1 MSDFTIFLG
10 TNGLLFLIASLIIWK
25 VYSIYKKTK
34 SELSPNFSYDQLP
47 DIRFDYIEELQKI
60 LKQQHKRET
69 GAGIIFCA
77 VFLFMMVKIAIE
89 SNEFLS
95 LVVIEILF
103 LIVGFVLN
111 TKNNK
116 VMIQLWAEKISK
128 LSKDDFNRVER
139 IRRRVGVP
147 PRYFFEE
154 HYLYIGSS
162 YKFKKVNMRKIRR
175 VALGNIRG
183 VYSCTIRGDIKVT
196 YMPYSKEEYECLRK
210 EIDRYAKDYNG
221 DSWD

>member
-1 MSDFTIFLG
+1 MSDFTIFLSA
-10 TNGLLFLIASLIIWK
+10 NGLLLLITSLIIWK

-34 SELSPNFSYDQLP
+34 SELSPNFSYDDLP

-60 LKQQHKRET
+60 LKQQHKREM
-69 GAGIIFCA
+69 GVGIIFCA

-95 LVVIEILF
+95 LVVVEILF

-183 VYSCTIRGDIKVT
+183 VYSCTIRGDIKIT

-210 EIDRYAKDYNG
+210 EMDRYAQHYNG
-221 DSWD
+221 DSWN

>member
-1 MSDFTIFLG
+1 MSDFTILLG
-10 TNGLLFLIASLIIWK
+10 ANGLLLLVTSLIIWK

-34 SELSPNFSYDQLP
+34 SELSLNFSYDDLP
-47 DIRFDYIEELQKI
+47 DIRFDYIEEVQKI
-60 LKQQHKRET
+60 LKQQHKREM
-69 GAGIIFCA
+69 GVGIIFCA

-95 LVVIEILF
+95 LVVVEILF

-111 TKNNK
+111 NKNNK

-162 YKFKKVNMRKIRR
+162 YRFKKVNMRKIRR

-183 VYSCTIRGDIKVT
+183 VYSCTIRGDIKIT

-210 EIDRYAKDYNG
+210 EMDRYAKDYNG
-221 DSWD
+221 DSWN

>member
-10 TNGLLFLIASLIIWK
+10 ANGLLFLITSLIIWK
-25 VYSIYKKTK
+25 VYSIYKKAK
-34 SELSPNFSYDQLP
+34 SELSPNFSYDELP

-69 GAGIIFCA
+69 GVGIIFCA

-95 LVVIEILF
+95 LAVIEILF

-210 EIDRYAKDYNG
+210 EMDRYAKDYNS
-221 DSWD
+221 DSWN

>member
-1 MSDFTIFLG
+1 MSDFTILLG
-10 TNGLLFLIASLIIWK
+10 ANGLLLLITSLIIWK

-34 SELSPNFSYDQLP
+34 SELSPNFSYDELP
-47 DIRFDYIEELQKI
+47 DIRFDYIEEVQKI
-60 LKQQHKRET
+60 LKQQHKREM
-69 GAGIIFCA
+69 GVGIIFCA
-77 VFLFMMVKIAIE
+77 VFLFMMVKIAID

-162 YKFKKVNMRKIRR
+162 YKFKKVNMRKIKR

-183 VYSCTIRGDIKVT
+183 VYSCTIRGDIRVT
-196 YMPYSKEEYECLRK
+196 YELYNKEEYECLIK
-210 EIDRYAKDYNG
+210 EIDRYAQHYNS
-221 DSWD
+221 DSWN

>member
-1 MSDFTIFLG
+1 MSDFTILLG
-10 TNGLLFLIASLIIWK
+10 ANGLLLLVTSLIIWK

-34 SELSPNFSYDQLP
+34 SELSLNFSYDDLP
-47 DIRFDYIEELQKI
+47 DIRFDYIEEVQKI
-60 LKQQHKRET
+60 LKQQHKREM
-69 GAGIIFCA
+69 GVGIIFCA

-95 LVVIEILF
+95 LVVVEILF

-111 TKNNK
+111 NKNNK

-175 VALGNIRG
+175 IALGNIRG

-196 YMPYSKEEYECLRK
+196 YMPYSEEEYDCLRK
-210 EIDRYAKDYNG
+210 EMDRYAKDYNG
-221 DSWD
+221 DSWN

>member
-1 MSDFTIFLG
+1 MSDFTILLG
-10 TNGLLFLIASLIIWK
+10 ANGLLLLITSLIIWK

-34 SELSPNFSYDQLP
+34 SELSLNFSYDDLP
-47 DIRFDYIEELQKI
+47 DIRFDYIEEVQKI
-60 LKQQHKRET
+60 LKQQHKREM
-69 GAGIIFCA
+69 GVGIIFCA

-95 LVVIEILF
+95 LVVVEILF

-175 VALGNIRG
+175 VALRNIRG
-183 VYSCTIRGDIKVT
+183 VYSCTIRGDIRVT
-196 YMPYSKEEYECLRK
+196 YELYNKEEYECLIK
-210 EIDRYAKDYNG
+210 EIDRYAQHYNS
-221 DSWD
+221 DSWN

>member
-1 MSDFTIFLG
+1 MSDFTILLG
-10 TNGLLFLIASLIIWK
+10 ANGLLLLVTSLIIWK

-34 SELSPNFSYDQLP
+34 SELSLNFSYDDLP
-47 DIRFDYIEELQKI
+47 DIRFDYIEEVQKI
-60 LKQQHKRET
+60 LKQQHKREM
-69 GAGIIFCA
+69 GVGIIFCA

-95 LVVIEILF
+95 LVVVEILF

-111 TKNNK
+111 NKNNK

-183 VYSCTIRGDIKVT
+183 VYSCTIRGDIRVT
-196 YMPYSKEEYECLRK
+196 YELYNKEEYECLIK
-210 EIDRYAKDYNG
+210 EIDRYAQHYNS
-221 DSWD
+221 DSWN

>member
-60 LKQQHKRET
+60 LKRQHNNEMKVV
-69 GAGIIFCA
+69 IFFYV

-95 LVVIEILF
+95 LVVVEILF

-111 TKNNK
+111 NKNNK

-175 VALGNIRG
+175 VALRNIRG

>member
-10 TNGLLFLIASLIIWK
+10 ANGLLFLIASLIIWK
-25 VYSIYKKTK
+25 FYSIYKKTK

-60 LKQQHKRET
+60 LKRQHNNEMKVV
-69 GAGIIFCA
+69 IFSYV
-77 VFLFMMVKIAIE
+77 VFLFMMVRIAID

-95 LVVIEILF
+95 LAVIGTLF
-103 LIVGFVLN
+103 LIVGLILTV
-111 TKNNK
+111 KSNK

-154 HYLYIGSS
+154 HYLYTGDG
-162 YKFKKVNMRKIRR
+162 YKFKKVNMRKIKR
-175 VALGNIRG
+175 VALRNIRG
-183 VYSCTIRGDIKVT
+183 VYSCTIRGDIRVT
-196 YMPYSKEEYECLRK
+196 YELYNKEEYECLIK
-210 EIDRYAKDYNG
+210 EIDRYAQHYNS
-221 DSWD
+221 DSWN

>member
-1 MSDFTIFLG
+1 MSDFTIFLSA
-10 TNGLLFLIASLIIWK
+10 NGLLLLITSLIIWK
-25 VYSIYKKTK
+25 DYSIYKKTK
-34 SELSPNFSYDQLP
+34 SELSPNFSYDDLP

-60 LKQQHKRET
+60 LKRQHNNEMKVV
-69 GAGIIFCA
+69 IFFYV
-77 VFLFMMVKIAIE
+77 VFLFMMVRIAIE

-95 LVVIEILF
+95 LAVIGTLF
-103 LIVGFVLN
+103 LIVGLILTV
-111 TKNNK
+111 KSNK
-116 VMIQLWAEKISK
+116 VMNQLWAEKISK

-139 IRRRVGVP
+139 IRKRVGVP

-210 EIDRYAKDYNG
+210 EMDRYAKDYNG
-221 DSWD
+221 DSWN

>member
-10 TNGLLFLIASLIIWK
+10 ANGLLFLITSLIIWK
-25 VYSIYKKTK
+25 VYSIYKKAK

-60 LKQQHKRET
+60 LKRQHKREM
-69 GAGIIFCA
+69 GVGIIFCA

-95 LVVIEILF
+95 LVVVEILF

-162 YKFKKVNMRKIRR
+162 YKFKKVNMRKIKR

-210 EIDRYAKDYNG
+210 EMDRYAKDYNG
-221 DSWD
+221 DSWN

>member
-1 MSDFTIFLG
+1 MSDFTILLG
-10 TNGLLFLIASLIIWK
+10 ANGLLLLVTSLIIWK

-34 SELSPNFSYDQLP
+34 SELSLNFSYDDLP
-47 DIRFDYIEELQKI
+47 DIRFDYIEEVQKI
-60 LKQQHKRET
+60 LKQQHKREM
-69 GAGIIFCA
+69 GVGIIFCA

-95 LVVIEILF
+95 LVVVEILF

-111 TKNNK
+111 NKNNK

-175 VALGNIRG
+175 VALRNIRG
-183 VYSCTIRGDIKVT
+183 VYSCTIRGDIRVT
-196 YMPYSKEEYECLRK
+196 YELYNKEEYECLIK
-210 EIDRYAKDYNG
+210 EIDRYAQHYNS
-221 DSWD
+221 DSWN

>member
-1 MSDFTIFLG
+1 MSDFTIFLSA
-10 TNGLLFLIASLIIWK
+10 NGLLLLITSLIIWK

-34 SELSPNFSYDQLP
+34 SELSPNFSYDDLP

-69 GAGIIFCA
+69 GVGIISCA
-77 VFLFMMVKIAIE
+77 VFLFMMVKIAID

-139 IRRRVGVP
+139 IRKRVGVP
-147 PRYFFEE
+147 PCYFFEE

-175 VALGNIRG
+175 VALRNIRG

-196 YMPYSKEEYECLRK
+196 YMPYSEEEYECLRK

>member
-10 TNGLLFLIASLIIWK
+10 ANGLLFLITSLIIWK
-25 VYSIYKKTK
+25 VYSIYKKAK

-69 GAGIIFCA
+69 GVGIIFCA

-95 LVVIEILF
+95 LAVIEILF

-210 EIDRYAKDYNG
+210 EMDRYAKDYNS
-221 DSWD
+221 DSWN

>member
-10 TNGLLFLIASLIIWK
+10 ANGLLLLITSLIIWK
-25 VYSIYKKTK
+25 DYSIYKKTK
-34 SELSPNFSYDQLP
+34 SELSPNFSYDDLP

-60 LKQQHKRET
+60 LKKQDKREM
-69 GAGIIFCA
+69 GVGIIFYA
-77 VFLFMMVKIAIE
+77 VFLFMMVRIAIE

-103 LIVGFVLN
+103 LIVGLILTV
-111 TKNNK
+111 KSNK
-116 VMIQLWAEKISK
+116 VMNQLWAEKISK

-162 YKFKKVNMRKIRR
+162 YKFKKVNMRKIKR

-183 VYSCTIRGDIKVT
+183 VYSCTIRGDIKIT

-210 EIDRYAKDYNG
+210 EMDRYAKDYNG
-221 DSWD
+221 DSWN

>member
-10 TNGLLFLIASLIIWK
+10 ANGLLLLITSLIIWK
-25 VYSIYKKTK
+25 VYSIYKKAK
-34 SELSPNFSYDQLP
+34 SELSPNFSYDELP

-60 LKQQHKRET
+60 LKKQHKREM
-69 GAGIIFCA
+69 GVGIIFCA

-95 LVVIEILF
+95 LVVVEILF

-154 HYLYIGSS
+154 HYLYIGGS

-210 EIDRYAKDYNG
+210 EMDRYAKDYNG
-221 DSWD
+221 DSWN

>member
-1 MSDFTIFLG
+1 MSDFIILLG
-10 TNGLLFLIASLIIWK
+10 ANGLLLLIASLIIWK

-69 GAGIIFCA
+69 GVGIIFCA

-95 LVVIEILF
+95 LAVIEILF

-183 VYSCTIRGDIKVT
+183 VYSCTIRGDIKIT
-196 YMPYSKEEYECLRK
+196 YMPYSEEEYECLRK
-210 EIDRYAKDYNG
+210 EMDRYAKDYNS
-221 DSWD
+221 DSWN

>member
-1 MSDFTIFLG
+1 MSDFTILLG
-10 TNGLLFLIASLIIWK
+10 ANGLLLLITFLIIWK

-69 GAGIIFCA
+69 GVGIIFCA

-95 LVVIEILF
+95 LAVIEILF

-183 VYSCTIRGDIKVT
+183 VYSCTIRGDIKIT

-210 EIDRYAKDYNG
+210 EIDRYAKDYDG
-221 DSWD
+221 DSWN

>member
-10 TNGLLFLIASLIIWK
+10 ANGLLLLITSLIIWK
-25 VYSIYKKTK
+25 DYSIYKKTK
-34 SELSPNFSYDQLP
+34 SELSPNFSYDDLP

-60 LKQQHKRET
+60 LKKQDKREM
-69 GAGIIFCA
+69 GVGIIFYA
-77 VFLFMMVKIAIE
+77 VFLFMMVRIAIE

-103 LIVGFVLN
+103 LIVGLILTV
-111 TKNNK
+111 KSNK

-139 IRRRVGVP
+139 IRKRVGVP

-162 YKFKKVNMRKIRR
+162 YKFKKVNMRKIKR

-183 VYSCTIRGDIKVT
+183 VYRCTIRGDIKIT

-210 EIDRYAKDYNG
+210 EMDRYAKDYNG
-221 DSWD
+221 DSWN

>member
-10 TNGLLFLIASLIIWK
+10 ANGFLFLITSLIIWK

-34 SELSPNFSYDQLP
+34 SELSPNFSYDDLP

-60 LKQQHKRET
+60 LKQQHKREM
-69 GAGIIFCA
+69 GVGIIFCA

-95 LVVIEILF
+95 LVVVEILF

-183 VYSCTIRGDIKVT
+183 VYSCTIRGDIKIT

-210 EIDRYAKDYNG
+210 EMDRYAQHYNG
-221 DSWD
+221 DSWN

>member
-10 TNGLLFLIASLIIWK
+10 ANGLLLLITSLIIWK

-60 LKQQHKRET
+60 LKQQHKREM
-69 GAGIIFCA
+69 GVGIIFCA

-95 LVVIEILF
+95 LVVVEILF

-111 TKNNK
+111 TKSNK
-116 VMIQLWAEKISK
+116 VMNQLWAEKISK

-139 IRRRVGVP
+139 IRKRVGVP

-154 HYLYIGSS
+154 NYLYIGSS

-175 VALGNIRG
+175 VALANIRG

-210 EIDRYAKDYNG
+210 EMDRYAKDYNG
-221 DSWD
+221 DSWN

>member
-1 MSDFTIFLG
+1 MSDFTILLG
-10 TNGLLFLIASLIIWK
+10 ANGLLLLITSLIIWK

-162 YKFKKVNMRKIRR
+162 YKFKKVNMRKIKR

-183 VYSCTIRGDIKVT
+183 VYRCTIRGDIRVT
-196 YMPYSKEEYECLRK
+196 YIPYSEEEYECLRK
-210 EIDRYAKDYNG
+210 EIDRYAQHYNG
-221 DSWD
+221 DSWN

>member
-1 MSDFTIFLG
+1 MSDFIILLG
-10 TNGLLFLIASLIIWK
+10 ANGLLLLIASLIIWK

-34 SELSPNFSYDQLP
+34 SELSLNFSYDDLP
-47 DIRFDYIEELQKI
+47 DIRFDYIEEVQKI
-60 LKQQHKRET
+60 LKQQHKREM
-69 GAGIIFCA
+69 GVGIIFCA

-95 LVVIEILF
+95 LAVIEILF

-210 EIDRYAKDYNG
+210 EMDRYAKDYNG
-221 DSWD
+221 DSWN

>member
-60 LKQQHKRET
+60 LKRQHNNEMKVV
-69 GAGIIFCA
+69 IFFYV
-77 VFLFMMVKIAIE
+77 VFLFMMVKMAID

-95 LVVIEILF
+95 LVVVEILF

-116 VMIQLWAEKISK
+116 VMIQNSQ
-128 LSKDDFNRVER
+128 
-139 IRRRVGVP
+139 
-147 PRYFFEE
+147 
-154 HYLYIGSS
+154 
-162 YKFKKVNMRKIRR
+162 
-175 VALGNIRG
+175 
-183 VYSCTIRGDIKVT
+183 
-196 YMPYSKEEYECLRK
+196 
-210 EIDRYAKDYNG
+210 
-221 DSWD
+221 

>member
-60 LKQQHKRET
+60 LKQQHKREM
-69 GAGIIFCA
+69 GVGIIFCA

-95 LVVIEILF
+95 LAVIEILF

-196 YMPYSKEEYECLRK
+196 YMPYSEEEYDCLRK
-210 EIDRYAKDYNG
+210 EIDRYTKDYNG
-221 DSWD
+221 DSWN

>member
-10 TNGLLFLIASLIIWK
+10 ANGLLLLITSLIIWK

-60 LKQQHKRET
+60 LKKQHKRET
-69 GAGIIFCA
+69 GVGIIFCA

-139 IRRRVGVP
+139 IRKRVGVP

-196 YMPYSKEEYECLRK
+196 YMPYSEEEYDCLRK
-210 EIDRYAKDYNG
+210 EIDRYTKDYNG
-221 DSWD
+221 DSWN

>member
-10 TNGLLFLIASLIIWK
+10 ANGLLLLITSLIIWK

-60 LKQQHKRET
+60 LKQQHKREM
-69 GAGIIFCA
+69 GVGIIFCA

-95 LVVIEILF
+95 LAVIEILF

-210 EIDRYAKDYNG
+210 EMDRYAKDYNS
-221 DSWD
+221 DSWN

>member
-1 MSDFTIFLG
+1 MSDFTILLG
-10 TNGLLFLIASLIIWK
+10 ANGLLLLITSLIIWK

-34 SELSPNFSYDQLP
+34 SELSPNFSYDDLP
-47 DIRFDYIEELQKI
+47 DIRFDYIEELQKN
-60 LKQQHKRET
+60 LKKQHKREM
-69 GAGIIFCA
+69 GVGIIFCA
-77 VFLFMMVKIAIE
+77 VSLFMMVKIAID

-154 HYLYIGSS
+154 HYLYIGDS
-162 YKFKKVNMRKIRR
+162 YKFKKVNMRKIKR
-175 VALGNIRG
+175 VALRNIRG

-196 YMPYSKEEYECLRK
+196 YMPYSEEEYECLRK
-210 EIDRYAKDYNG
+210 EMDRYAKHYNS
-221 DSWD
+221 DSWN

>member
-1 MSDFTIFLG
+1 MSDFTIFLSA
-10 TNGLLFLIASLIIWK
+10 NGLLLLITSLIIWK
-25 VYSIYKKTK
+25 DYSIYKKTK
-34 SELSPNFSYDQLP
+34 NELSPNFSYDQLP

-60 LKQQHKRET
+60 LKRQHNNEMKVV
-69 GAGIIFCA
+69 IFFYV
-77 VFLFMMVKIAIE
+77 VFLFMMVRIAID

-95 LVVIEILF
+95 LAVIEILF

-162 YKFKKVNMRKIRR
+162 YKFKKVNMRKIKR

-183 VYSCTIRGDIKVT
+183 VYRCTIRGDIRVT

-210 EIDRYAKDYNG
+210 EMDRYAKDYNG
-221 DSWD
+221 DSWN

>member
-10 TNGLLFLIASLIIWK
+10 ANGLLLLITSLIIWK

-34 SELSPNFSYDQLP
+34 SELSPNFSYDDLP

-60 LKQQHKRET
+60 LKQQHKREM
-69 GAGIIFCA
+69 GVGIIFCA

-95 LVVIEILF
+95 LVVVEILF
-103 LIVGFVLN
+103 LIVGLILTV
-111 TKNNK
+111 KSNK
-116 VMIQLWAEKISK
+116 VMNQLWAEKISK

-162 YKFKKVNMRKIRR
+162 YKFKKVNMRKIKR

-183 VYSCTIRGDIKVT
+183 VYRCTIRGDIRVT
-196 YMPYSKEEYECLRK
+196 YIPYSEEEYECLRK
-210 EIDRYAKDYNG
+210 EMDRYAKHYNS
-221 DSWD
+221 DSWN

>member
-60 LKQQHKRET
+60 LKRQHNREM
-69 GAGIIFCA
+69 GVGIIFCA

-196 YMPYSKEEYECLRK
+196 YMPYSEEEYDCLRK

-221 DSWD
+221 DSWN

>member
-1 MSDFTIFLG
+1 MSDFTILLG
-10 TNGLLFLIASLIIWK
+10 ANGLLLLITFLIIWK

-60 LKQQHKRET
+60 LKQQHKREM
-69 GAGIIFCA
+69 GVGIIFCA
-77 VFLFMMVKIAIE
+77 VFLFMMVRIAID

-95 LVVIEILF
+95 LAVIGTLF
-103 LIVGFVLN
+103 LIVGLILTV
-111 TKNNK
+111 KSNK
-116 VMIQLWAEKISK
+116 VMNQLWAEKISK

-139 IRRRVGVP
+139 IRKRVGVP

-183 VYSCTIRGDIKVT
+183 VYSCTIRGDIKIT

-210 EIDRYAKDYNG
+210 EIDRYAKDYDG
-221 DSWD
+221 DSWN

>member
-1 MSDFTIFLG
+1 MSDFTILLG
-10 TNGLLFLIASLIIWK
+10 ANGLLLLVTSLIIWK

-34 SELSPNFSYDQLP
+34 SELSLNFSYDDLP
-47 DIRFDYIEELQKI
+47 DIRFDYIEEVQKI
-60 LKQQHKRET
+60 LKQQHKREM
-69 GAGIIFCA
+69 GVGIIFCA

-95 LVVIEILF
+95 LVVVEILF

-111 TKNNK
+111 NKNNK

-154 HYLYIGSS
+154 HYLYTGDG
-162 YKFKKVNMRKIRR
+162 YKFKKVNMRKIKR
-175 VALGNIRG
+175 VALRNIRG

>member
-10 TNGLLFLIASLIIWK
+10 ANGLLLLITSLIIWK

-60 LKQQHKRET
+60 LKKQHKRET
-69 GAGIIFCA
+69 GVGIIFCA

-139 IRRRVGVP
+139 IRKRVGVP

-183 VYSCTIRGDIKVT
+183 VYSCTIRGDIKIT

-210 EIDRYAKDYNG
+210 EMDRYAKDYNG
-221 DSWD
+221 DSWN

>member
-1 MSDFTIFLG
+1 MSDFIILLG
-10 TNGLLFLIASLIIWK
+10 ANGLLLLIASLIIWK

-69 GAGIIFCA
+69 GVGIIFCA

-95 LVVIEILF
+95 LSVIEILF

-210 EIDRYAKDYNG
+210 EMDRYAKDYNS
-221 DSWD
+221 DSWN

>member
-10 TNGLLFLIASLIIWK
+10 ANGLLFLITSLIIWK

-34 SELSPNFSYDQLP
+34 SELSPNFSYDDLP
-47 DIRFDYIEELQKI
+47 DIRFDYVEELQKI
-60 LKQQHKRET
+60 LKKQHKREM
-69 GAGIIFCA
+69 GVGIIFSA
-77 VFLFMMVKIAIE
+77 VFLFMMVKIAID

-139 IRRRVGVP
+139 IRKRVGVP

-183 VYSCTIRGDIKVT
+183 VYSCTIRGDIKIT

-210 EIDRYAKDYNG
+210 EMDRYAKDYNG
-221 DSWD
+221 DSWN

>member
-1 MSDFTIFLG
+1 MSDFTILLG
-10 TNGLLFLIASLIIWK
+10 ANGLLFLITSLIIWK

-34 SELSPNFSYDQLP
+34 SELSPNFSYDELP

-69 GAGIIFCA
+69 GVGIIFCA
-77 VFLFMMVKIAIE
+77 VFLFMMVKMAID

-95 LVVIEILF
+95 LVVVEILF

-210 EIDRYAKDYNG
+210 EIDRYAKNYNG
-221 DSWD
+221 DSWN